1 MAKQQGS
8 PPRLLTIAHRLAW
21 GVAAGCAGVTI
32 LLLIRRLQAWDGLK
46 LGQGGRDLIPIML
59 ALLGFVLAAS
69 FAWLRPGPGNPHG
82 RRRLALVWSVALLAA
97 LVFSW
102 SVILTSRQYS
112 TPNGVPLTSQAELD
126 AFMAANEAAFA
137 GYDYVIPTGVYLQS
151 FEFLSASDVEMSGFV
166 WQKFGPDIP
175 ASVERK
181 IALPEQLENAYAPV
195 EAWNITKDG
204 VQEIGWYFSGEFR
217 QNFDYRH
224 YPFDKQDIW
233 LRIWSTDASHAVAL
247 VPDFAAYQDLS
258 LEALPG
264 LDTQFVYGGWDPLKS
279 YFSYDLLQYNVDF
292 GLDYGFGDAPDPE
305 LYFNLMVARDPLG
318 PMLEHG
324 VLEVAIA
331 ILLFLLLLLMAGE
344 QTAIRPQGISVFDL
358 IVAVGALLFAVIL
371 DHNAIRGAVQ
381 SQSLTYIEWFPLMLD
396 VFIVLV
402 VLDGV
407 AAVKGWRLPIL
418 GYRGDLLPVLAYW
431 PLLIGVFLLITLR
444 TFFYAG

>member
-1 MAKQQGS
+1 MAAQQD
-8 PPRLLTIAHRLAW
+8 PAPRLLTAAHRLAW
-21 GVAAGCAGVTI
+21 GVAAGSAAVTV
-32 LLLIRRLQAWDGLK
+32 LLLIRRMQAWDGLK
-46 LGQGGRDLIPIML
+46 LGEGGRDLIPLML
-59 ALLGFVLAAS
+59 ALLGVVLAAS
-69 FAWLRPGPGNPHG
+69 FAWLKPGPGNPHG
-82 RRRLALVWSVALLAA
+82 RRRLALVWSVALLAG

-102 SVILTSRQYS
+102 SVILNSRQYS
-112 TPNGVPLTSQAELD
+112 TPNGQPITSQAELD
-126 AFMAANEAAFA
+126 AFMAEHKAAFSRF
-137 GYDYVIPTGVYLQS
+137 DYLIPTGVYLKS
-151 FEFLSASDVEMSGFV
+151 FEFLSASDVEMSGFI
-166 WQKFGPDIP
+166 WQKYGPDIP

-195 EAWNITKDG
+195 EAWNVTKDG

-217 QNFDYRH
+217 QNFDYRQ

-233 LRIWSTDASHAVAL
+233 LRIWHTEADEAVML
-247 VPDFAAYQDLS
+247 IPDLTSYQDLS
-258 LEALPG
+258 PETLPG
-264 LDTQFVYGGWDPLKS
+264 LDEQFVYGGWDPLKS
-279 YFSYDLLQYNVDF
+279 YFSYNLLRYNVDF
-292 GLDYGFGDAPDPE
+292 GLDYGFADAPDPE

-331 ILLFLLLLLMAGE
+331 ILLFLLLLLMSGE
-344 QTAIRPQGISVFDL
+344 QTAIRPQGISVFDQ

-381 SQSLTYIEWFPLMLD
+381 SQTLTYIEWVPLMLD

-407 AAVKGWRLPIL
+407 AAVKGWRAPLL
-418 GYRGDLLPVLAYW
+418 GYRGELLPVLAYW

-444 TFFYAG
+444 TFFFMS